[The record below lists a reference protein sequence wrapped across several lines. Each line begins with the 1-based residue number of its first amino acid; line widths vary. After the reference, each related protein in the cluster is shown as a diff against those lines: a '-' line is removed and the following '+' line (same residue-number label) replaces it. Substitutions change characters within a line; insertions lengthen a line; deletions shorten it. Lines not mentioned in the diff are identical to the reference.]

1 MTPTLII
8 ASLLAGYLLGTLPTA
23 YWALK
28 IFWGKDIRSTGS
40 GNVGAMN
47 TFAITKSKW
56 TGAVVFLID
65 ALKGV
70 AAVLVV
76 RLLVPDGDL
85 RIWYEWIGLLG
96 AILGHNFNVWLSISA
111 GKLSGGKGL
120 ATAGGGLA
128 LIWPIAILFWVILFG
143 VGYLAYRLWRGVGSI
158 IPGNVLATALLPLP
172 AYLFYETVGLIG
184 VGAFALAILP
194 KHWGQIRELLSRTAE

>member
-1 MTPTLII
+1 VTPTLII

>member
-1 MTPTLII
+1 MTPSLII
-8 ASLLAGYLLGTLPTA
+8 ISLLAGYLLGTLPTA
-23 YWALK
+23 YWAVK

-47 TFAITKSKW
+47 SFAITKSKW
-56 TGAVVFLID
+56 TGALVFVVD

-85 RIWYEWIGLLG
+85 LVWYEWIGLLG
-96 AILGHNFNVWLSISA
+96 AILGHNFNIWLSISA
-111 GKLSGGKGL
+111 GRLAGGKGL

-128 LIWPIAILFWVILFG
+128 LMWPWTILFWGILFLLG
-143 VGYLAYRLWRGVGSI
+143 FLAYKLWRGKSSI
-158 IPGNVLATALLPLP
+158 IPGNVLATALLPIP

-194 KHWGQIRELLSRTAE
+194 KHWGQIRELLSRAAE